1 VTAPGYQKLE
11 GTAQIHGRTGPLLLR
26 LRRTEETVTPVTN
39 NVVSVRELKT
49 SDKAAKTFAKGTQ
62 LLLKGQA
69 AQSLAYFDSAIA
81 EDPTYYRAY
90 HNLGIAYLR
99 LGRIQEAERAFQKAI
114 DLTGGGYAPAD
125 FAMGLALS
133 QDEDYRRAETVI
145 QRGLEID
152 PGSATGKF
160 SLAMAQFALNRLA
173 EGERSAEQALWRNRD
188 FPEAYF
194 LMAAIHEREHNSP
207 AVAQDLA
214 EYLRL
219 EANGEWSDKARSLLA
234 KTQLEMNQTQVAAG
248 PAKP

>member
-1 VTAPGYQKLE
+1 MEE
-11 GTAQIHGRTGPLLLR
+11 GLSPRRNRFDEWAAIR
-26 LRRTEETVTPVTN
+26 LRIFADFRLFAICMLRSVCGCSSSKRVRT
-39 NVVSVRELKT
+39 
-49 SDKAAKTFAKGTQ
+49 
-62 LLLKGQA
+62 GQA

-173 EGERSAEQALWRNRD
+173 EAERSAEQALWRNRD

-219 EANGEWSDKARSLLA
+219 EANGEWSDKARSPLA
-234 KTQLEMNQTQVAAG
+234 KTQLEMNQTQAAAG